1 MKTITLA
8 AALAVF
14 AATGA
19 AANDKADQP
28 AAGDPKAEKKICQSE
43 HVTGSLARTQEICM
57 TRAEWDALRHRSKEQ
72 VDDVQRNFG
81 AVAGQSGGMGSSSGI
96 VR

>member
-1 MKTITLA
+1 MKTLTFA
-8 AALAVF
+8 AALALL

-19 AANDKADQP
+19 AAKDKDQS
-28 AAGDPKAEKKICQSE
+28 AGQAQAEKKICQSE

-57 TRAEWDALRHRSKEQ
+57 TRAEWDALRHRSKQ
-72 VDDVQRNFG
+72 NNKNNQHNNG
-81 AVAGQSGGMGSSSGI
+81 AIAGQSGMASSSGI

>member
-1 MKTITLA
+1 MKTLTLA
-8 AALAVF
+8 AALALL

-19 AANDKADQP
+19 AAKDKDQS
-28 AAGDPKAEKKICQSE
+28 AGQAQAEKKICQSE

-57 TRAEWDALRHRSKEQ
+57 TRAEWDALRHRSKQ
-72 VDDVQRNFG
+72 DVEDIQRNNG
-81 AVAGQSGGMGSSSGI
+81 AIAGQSGMASSSGI